1 MKQLHAV
8 LLSLTFAGATWAALP
23 EAAETR
29 AMRAELQKQRQDIV
43 AGVLDLT
50 EDEDLAF
57 WPAYRDYRV
66 EMARLGDRVV
76 KLINEFSANSD
87 KLSDEQA
94 DRLVDEHLAIQAE
107 RVAVRQKHVKVF
119 RKILPP
125 TKVARFMQIENK
137 LDATIDHELAMAIP
151 LAMDVAAE

>member
-1 MKQLHAV
+1 MNKTKAV
-8 LLSLTFAGATWAALP
+8 LLSLALAGIAWAAP
-23 EAAETR
+23 PDGDETR
-29 AMRAELQKQRQDIV
+29 ALRAELQRQRQDIV

-50 EDEDLAF
+50 DDEGLAF

-76 KLINEFSANSD
+76 KLIEEFSANAD
-87 KLSDEQA
+87 KLSDAQA
-94 DRLVDEHLAIQAE
+94 ARMVDEHLAIQGE

-125 TKVARFMQIENK
+125 TKVARFVQIENK

-151 LAMDVAAE
+151 LAMDPAAR

>member
-1 MKQLHAV
+1 MRAM
-8 LLSLTFAGATWAALP
+8 LLTVILAGNTWAAVP
-23 EAAETR
+23 SDATETH

-50 EDEDLAF
+50 DDEALAF

-76 KLINEFSANSD
+76 KLIDEFVASSD
-87 KLSDEQA
+87 ALSDAQA
-94 DRLVDEHLAIQAE
+94 ARMVDEHLAIQAE
-107 RVAVRQKHVKVF
+107 RVAVRQKHVKTF
-119 RKILPP
+119 RKILPA
-125 TKVARFMQIENK
+125 TKLARFVQIENK

-151 LAMDVAAE
+151 MALEPAAK